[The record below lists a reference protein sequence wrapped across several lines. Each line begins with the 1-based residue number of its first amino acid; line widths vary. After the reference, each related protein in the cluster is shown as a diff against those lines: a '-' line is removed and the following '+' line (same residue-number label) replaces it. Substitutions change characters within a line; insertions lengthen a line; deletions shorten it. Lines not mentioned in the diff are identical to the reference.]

1 MITGGIFRALV
12 HFFFVLLSSIKK
24 LFGNVN
30 AEILKKSETVL
41 RGLEHRVGLS
51 QRVQIGEIEI

>member
-1 MITGGIFRALV
+1 MGYLELLFI
-12 HFFFVLLSSIKK
+12 FFFVLLSSIKK

-41 RGLEHRVGLS
+41 RGLEHRGGLS